1 MLVLT
6 TWSNFYVIIGSSAG
20 TLTGL
25 TFVAI
30 TLVAGRR
37 EGIRLEGLNA
47 FTTPIVV
54 HFAVALLTAAFLSAP
69 WTALG
74 PVALV
79 LGLVSLFGLA
89 YSAMVVR
96 RIRGRFDY
104 RAEWDDWL
112 WYAVL
117 PLSTYTVLLVSAI
130 LLPSHPTPALF
141 VTAAGL
147 MLLLFIGI
155 RNAWDIVTYV
165 ALEILRQG
173 RTESEQQTPGD
184 EPA

>member
-1 MLVLT
+1 MLVLS

-25 TFVAI
+25 TFVSI

-37 EGIRLEGLNA
+37 EGIQREGLNA

-54 HFAVALLTAAFLSAP
+54 HFAAALLTSAFLSAP
-69 WTALG
+69 WRALG

-79 LGLVSLFGLA
+79 LGLVSLAGLA

-117 PLSTYTVLLVSAI
+117 PLSAYTVLLVSAI
-130 LLPSHPTPALF
+130 LLPSHPMPALF

-147 MLLLFIGI
+147 ILLLFIGI

-165 ALEILRQG
+165 ALEILRQEH
-173 RTESEQQTPGD
+173 TETEQQTPGD

>member
-6 TWSNFYVIIGSSAG
+6 TWSNFYVLTGSAAG

-30 TLVAGRR
+30 TLVSGRR
-37 EGIRLEGLNA
+37 EGIRREGLNA
-47 FTTPIVV
+47 YTTPIVV
-54 HFAVALLTAAFLSAP
+54 HFAAVLLTAAFLSAP

-74 PVALV
+74 PVVVV
-79 LGLVSLFGLA
+79 LGLASLGGLG
-89 YSAMVVR
+89 YSTMVVR

-104 RAEWDDWL
+104 QAEWDDWL

-117 PLSTYTVLLVSAI
+117 PLSAYTVLLVSAI
-130 LLPSHPTPALF
+130 LLTSHPTPALF

-147 MLLLFIGI
+147 MMLLFIGI
-155 RNAWDIVTYV
+155 RDAWDVVTYV
-165 ALEILRQG
+165 ALEVLRQG
-173 RTESEQQTPGD
+173 RTEPDQQAPGD